1 MMNKYRAVIIED
13 EYPAR
18 EIIKEYLAANDK
30 IEIIG
35 EFSDGLAGLKGINQL
50 NPDLI
55 FLDIQM
61 PKLTAFEMIEL
72 LDTRPEIIF
81 TTAFDQYA
89 IKAFEE
95 NAIDYLLKPFSM
107 ERFFGAVNKALTKMQ
122 GKKEVMSKK
131 KPENPLQEIH
141 PLKRIVIKNKSEIIL
156 ISVEQIVYIEAE
168 DDYVMIHLNDKKYL
182 KQKTM
187 YYFENNLDPIHF
199 LRIHRSFIVR
209 LDQIAKIEGYEKSA
223 NIAILKNGKTIP
235 ISRSGYIR
243 IKETLDI

>member
-1 MMNKYRAVIIED
+1 MNKYRAVIIED

-18 EIIKEYLAANDK
+18 EIIKEYLTDNDK
-30 IEIIG
+30 IEIIA
-35 EFSDGLAGLKGINQL
+35 EFSDGLEGLKGINQL

-61 PKLTAFEMIEL
+61 PKLTAFEMIDL
-72 LDTRPEIIF
+72 LDIRPEIIF

-107 ERFFGAVNKALTKMQ
+107 ERFFDAVDKAVAKME
-122 GKKEVMSKK
+122 GKKEGVNKVK
-131 KPENPLQEIH
+131 LENPMAEIN
-141 PLKRIVIKNKSEIIL
+141 PLKRIVVKNKSDIIV
-156 ISVEQIVYIEAE
+156 ISVEQVVYIEAE
-168 DDYVMIHLNDKKYL
+168 DDYVMIHLKDKKYL

-187 YYFENNLDPIHF
+187 NYFENNLDPIHF
-199 LRIHRSFIVR
+199 LRVHRSFIVR
-209 LDQIAKIEGYEKSA
+209 LDQIDKIEPYGKSA

-235 ISRSGYIR
+235 ISRAGYVR
-243 IKETLDI
+243 MKKTLDI